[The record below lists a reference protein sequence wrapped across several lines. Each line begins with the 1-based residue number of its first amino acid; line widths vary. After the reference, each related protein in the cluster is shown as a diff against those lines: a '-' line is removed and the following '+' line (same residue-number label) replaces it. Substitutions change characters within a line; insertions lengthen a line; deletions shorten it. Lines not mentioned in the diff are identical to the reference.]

1 MSTQIAMG
9 EKQHLAAIIDGHI
22 TTQLIASAVRFRV
35 PDLLKDGP
43 VSIQRLSQE
52 TGIAPR
58 ELARFLRAL
67 QGLGVVER
75 AAPDGFRA
83 GPLARHLQCDAGG
96 LYGQALMA
104 GGDYYD
110 AWSHLDYSL
119 RTGESAFEHHHG
131 SSLWG
136 RFAENAEAA
145 AAFTRTMRTNTE
157 RALDEILGLYAFP
170 ARGLVA
176 DLGAGDGTLVAGLVS
191 RFPELRAIIF
201 EQPSVIE
208 HTRRSLEQ
216 QKVGDRCEYIPGSLL
231 DEVPRGADLYILKS
245 VIHNWN
251 EESALRILENC
262 RTAMDGRG
270 TLLLIERAMN
280 EGNPKEAAIRDMV
293 MLVLFGSTDRTVR
306 EYEELLERAGFTVAQ
321 TAISSSGLS
330 LLEAR
335 PVT

>member
-1 MSTQIAMG
+1 MS
-9 EKQHLAAIIDGHI
+9 EEQHLAAIIDGHI
-22 TTQLIASAVRFRV
+22 TTQLIASAVRFGV
-35 PDLLKDGP
+35 PDLLKEGP
-43 VSIQRLSQE
+43 VSTQRLSHE

-58 ELARFLRAL
+58 ELTRFLRAL
-67 QGLGVVER
+67 QGLGVVEK
-75 AAPDGFRA
+75 AAPDGYRA
-83 GPLARHLQCDAGG
+83 GPLARHLQRDAGG

-104 GGDYYD
+104 GGDYYE
-110 AWSHLDYSL
+110 AWAHLDYSL

-136 RFAENAEAA
+136 RFAESAEVA

-157 RALDEILGLYAFP
+157 RALDEIFGLYAFP

-176 DLGAGDGTLVAGLVS
+176 DLGAGDGALVAGLVS
-191 RFPELRAIIF
+191 RFPELRAIVF

-208 HTRRSLEQ
+208 HTHRSLEKRQ
-216 QKVGDRCEYIPGSLL
+216 LGDRCEYVPGSLL

-245 VIHNWN
+245 VIHNWDD
-251 EESALRILENC
+251 EAALRILENC

-270 TLLLIERAMN
+270 TLLLIERAMG
-280 EGNPKEAAIRDMV
+280 EDNPREAAIRDMV
-293 MLVLFGSTDRTVR
+293 MLVLFGSMDRTAR
-306 EYEELLERAGFTVAQ
+306 EYEELLERAGFMVAR

-335 PVT
+335 PAT